1 MVARHVRDVEAGSSN
16 LPSPTIYGYI
26 EPRLPP
32 PAPVLSAELTD
43 VAWSAEMKKLA
54 VVASALAVLVLAGC
68 GAGAEESGE
77 SDSESATAECPQPD
91 AADATAITKERADML
106 IGFTESDAELCA
118 TGLEWEF
125 RVGERDGEGFALTA
139 DYRQQR
145 VTVSVT
151 NDLVTAVVVG

>member
-1 MVARHVRDVEAGSSN
+1 
-16 LPSPTIYGYI
+16 
-26 EPRLPP
+26 
-32 PAPVLSAELTD
+32 
-43 VAWSAEMKKLA
+43 MKKLA

-151 NDLVTAVVVG
+151 NDLVTAVAVG